1 MIASRHIKAFNS
13 EGIRQI
19 ADWLAVGVAVS
30 LPWSTSAT
38 SIFIAAWLVA
48 VLLCVDI
55 AALRRELATAAG
67 GLPVLLWALAAIGT
81 LWADVSWSE
90 RLGGLGGFH
99 RLLLIPLLLAHFRRS
114 EHGIRVIYG
123 FFISVLALLLLSW
136 GSALLPGFVWRGNG
150 IGLPVKDYVFQSE
163 EFLIVVFAL
172 FGLAF
177 DFSGARQWRLA
188 AGSVVLAILFL
199 ANFIFVIS
207 GRTSFLIF
215 PFLALLLCLR
225 QFGRKGLFA
234 AILLGCV
241 VGAAILA
248 SPYMRERLTTSVAD
262 LQAYRTGDAIN
273 PTGMHLEF
281 IRKGLSFVRTAPILG
296 HGTGSIPEL
305 FRNSVSGQGAASVV
319 TVNPHNQ
326 ILGVAIQIGLVGA
339 AVLVAMWIAH
349 LMLFRGAGLTA
360 WFGMILVVQNV
371 VGSLFNTHL
380 FDYAQGWLYVFGV
393 GVMGGTMLR
402 ERDRAAAILR
412 GPDVLPN

>member
-1 MIASRHIKAFNS
+1 MIANRHITALNS
-13 EGIRQI
+13 EAIRQV

-30 LPWSTSAT
+30 LPWSTSAS
-38 SIFIAAWLVA
+38 SILIAAWLVA
-48 VLLCVDI
+48 ALLCVD
-55 AALRRELATAAG
+55 ATSLRRELATAAG
-67 GLPVLLWALAAIGT
+67 GLPVLLWVLAAVGT

-90 RLGGLGGFH
+90 RLAGLGGFH
-99 RLLLIPLLLAHFRRS
+99 RLLLIPLLLAYFRRS
-114 EHGIRVIYG
+114 EHGMRVLCG
-123 FFISVLALLLLSW
+123 FLISTFGILLTSWALAYIPALAGR
-136 GSALLPGFVWRGNG
+136 GSDFAV
-150 IGLPVKDYVFQSE
+150 PVKDYVFQSE

-177 DFSGARQWRLA
+177 DFRAARQWRLA

-199 ANFIFVIS
+199 ANIIFVIS
-207 GRTSFLIF
+207 GRTSLLVL

-234 AILLGCV
+234 AILMGCV
-241 VGAAILA
+241 IGAAILA
-248 SPYMRERLTTSVAD
+248 SPYMRDRLTTSAAE
-262 LQAYRTGDAIN
+262 LQSYRTSDAIN
-273 PTGMHLEF
+273 PTSMHLEF
-281 IRKGLSFVRTAPILG
+281 IRKGISFVGTAPILG

-339 AVLVAMWIAH
+339 VVLVAMWIAH

-360 WFGMILVVQNV
+360 WFGMIMVVQNIV
-371 VGSLFNTHL
+371 ASLFNTHL

-393 GVMGGTMLR
+393 GVMGGMMLR
-402 ERDRAAAILR
+402 ERDRAPAV
-412 GPDVLPN
+412 PPVSKP